1 MCNSIS
7 TCKMFHQLLSNWFPN
22 LHMFN
27 LRRLQSCLE
36 NNACDFLS
44 VQEMFSPCFFFCL
57 LFLFGLCQLPVS
69 DGSSRTYGRDWL
81 QAHSCTS
88 RHAVPLYLFINLTKS
103 LRICAFWTQIFEG
116 QEKKKSIDQS
126 LYRLI
131 LFFAVLW
138 CCPGQLHM
146 TVTGRFSA
154 GTVPVWDPMPSSSP
168 MQIVQLCSCSIIM
181 IR

>member
-1 MCNSIS
+1 MHVI
-7 TCKMFHQLLSNWFPN
+7 FFPYKRCF
-22 LHMFN
+22 LPAFSSVFF
-27 LRRLQSCLE
+27 SCLGCA
-36 NNACDFLS
+36 NYQS
-44 VQEMFSPCFFFCL
+44 Q
-57 LFLFGLCQLPVS
+57 
-69 DGSSRTYGRDWL
+69 DGSSGTYGRDWL

-103 LRICAFWTQIFEG
+103 LCICAFWTQIFEG
-116 QEKKKSIDQS
+116 QEKKKKSIDQS

>member
-1 MCNSIS
+1 MSTCNSIS

-69 DGSSRTYGRDWL
+69 DGSSGTYGRDWL

-103 LRICAFWTQIFEG
+103 LCICAFWTQIFEG
-116 QEKKKSIDQS
+116 QEKKKKA
-126 LYRLI
+126 LI
-131 LFFAVLW
+131 KACIVLFYFLLFFDAVLGNSTW
-138 CCPGQLHM
+138 LWQEGFPQAPCQSEIQCRRHLPC
-146 TVTGRFSA
+146 R
-154 GTVPVWDPMPSSSP
+154 
-168 MQIVQLCSCSIIM
+168 
-181 IR
+181 

>member
-1 MCNSIS
+1 M
-7 TCKMFHQLLSNWFPN
+7 WFS
-22 LHMFN
+22 F
-27 LRRLQSCLE
+27 RTR
-36 NNACDFLS
+36 D
-44 VQEMFSPCFFFCL
+44 VFSL
-57 LFLFGLCQLPVS
+57 LFLLSSFPV
-69 DGSSRTYGRDWL
+69 WV
-81 QAHSCTS
+81 
-88 RHAVPLYLFINLTKS
+88 VPTTS
-103 LRICAFWTQIFEG
+103 LRMAAQGLMGETDYRLTLARLDMQCHCIYSLISLNHFVFVLSEPKYLKG
-116 QEKKKSIDQS
+116 KRKKKKSIDQS